1 MRTPP
6 AAARM
11 CPLPRLQPETIV
23 STRVLPPSVRA
34 DGYDPMGGVAGGAAT
49 GFVGGML
56 VGEML
61 DHGHYGGMGYGGMGM
76 GGMGYGGDMGGG
88 GDMGFGA
95 DQ

>member
-1 MRTPP
+1 MRVH
-6 AAARM
+6 
-11 CPLPRLQPETIV
+11 PLVRADDVT
-23 STRVLPPSVRA
+23 LPLTLAQLSLRAA

-76 GGMGYGGDMGGG
+76 GGYGGDMGMGGG